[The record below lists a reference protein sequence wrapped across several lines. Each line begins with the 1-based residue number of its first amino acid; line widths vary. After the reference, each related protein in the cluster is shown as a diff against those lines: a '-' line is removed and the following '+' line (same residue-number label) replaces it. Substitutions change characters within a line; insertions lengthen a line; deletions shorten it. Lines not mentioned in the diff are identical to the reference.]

1 MLQPKSRRR
10 RRVAPSPSTRS
21 ALVDGRVR
29 PEEKD
34 RFVAA
39 AVINLRLR

>member
-1 MLQPKSRRR
+1 MLQPKPPRSRRVR
-10 RRVAPSPSTRS
+10 PLPSTRS
-21 ALVDGRVR
+21 RLIDGRVR

-34 RFVAA
+34 RFIAA